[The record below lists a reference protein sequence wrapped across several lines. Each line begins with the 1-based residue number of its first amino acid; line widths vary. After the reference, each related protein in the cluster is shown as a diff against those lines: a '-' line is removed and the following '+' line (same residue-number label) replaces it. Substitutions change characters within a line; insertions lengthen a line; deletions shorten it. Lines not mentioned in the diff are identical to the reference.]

1 MMSGFEAFEFQLLD
15 GIQAALGCHAMDT
28 AMVIITR
35 LGGGVVWGLLGV
47 ILLFLKKHRLNGAAI
62 LGALTI
68 SALLT
73 EFVIKLFFLRERP
86 FELNADFALV
96 ISPPYGTSF
105 PSSHATI
112 SFASAVQLFRIN
124 KLCGVIACC
133 FAAIVAFSRL
143 YLYVHFPSDILAGTI
158 LGIGIGIGFAF
169 IFKIVQNKYS
179 KE

>member
-1 MMSGFEAFEFQLLD
+1 MSGFEAFEFQLLD
-15 GIQAALGCHAMDT
+15 GIQSALGCPAMDT

-35 LGGGVVWGLLGV
+35 IGGGVIWGLLGV
-47 ILLFLKKHRLNGAAI
+47 FLLFIKKQRLNGLAI

-105 PSSHATI
+105 PSSHTTI
-112 SFASAVQLFRIN
+112 SFASAVQVFKIN
-124 KLCGVIACC
+124 RRSGIIACC

-143 YLYVHFPSDILAGTI
+143 YLYVHFPTDVLAGTI
-158 LGIGIGIGFAF
+158 LGVGIGIGFSAV
-169 IFKIVQNKYS
+169 FKIIQKNHI

>member
-1 MMSGFEAFEFQLLD
+1 MSGFEAFEFQLLD
-15 GIQAALGCHAMDT
+15 GIQAAIGCPAMDM

-35 LGGGVVWGLLGV
+35 LGGGVIWGLLGV
-47 ILLFLKKHRLNGAAI
+47 ILLFLKKQRFNGVAI

-86 FELNADFALV
+86 FELNTDFTLV

-105 PSSHATI
+105 PSSHTTI

-124 KLCGVIACC
+124 KRCGLIACC

-143 YLYVHFPSDILAGTI
+143 YLYVHFPTDVLAGTI
-158 LGIGIGIGFAF
+158 LGIGIGIGFSAV
-169 IFKIVQNKYS
+169 FKFVQNKHI

>member
-1 MMSGFEAFEFQLLD
+1 MSGFEAFEFQLLD
-15 GIQAALGCHAMDT
+15 GIQAVFGCSAMDA
-28 AMVIITR
+28 AMIVVTR
-35 LGGGVVWGLLGV
+35 LGGGVIWAALGV
-47 ILLFLKKHRLNGAAI
+47 ILLFFRKYRPNGAAI
-62 LGALTI
+62 LGALTV

-73 EFVIKLFFLRERP
+73 EFAIKLLFLRERP
-86 FELNADFALV
+86 FEVNTGFVLV

-105 PSSHATI
+105 PSSHTTI

-124 KLCGVIACC
+124 KRSGIIACC

-158 LGIGIGIGFAF
+158 LGVGIGIGFSAV
-169 IFKIVQNKYS
+169 FKIVQNKHQ